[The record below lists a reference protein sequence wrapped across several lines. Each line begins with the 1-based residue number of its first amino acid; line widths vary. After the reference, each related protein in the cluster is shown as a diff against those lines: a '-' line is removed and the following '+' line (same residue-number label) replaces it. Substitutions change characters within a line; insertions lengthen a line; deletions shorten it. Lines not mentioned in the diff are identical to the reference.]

1 MRRLFTLREPP
12 PPLIKRLVGLVG
24 VGLAVLVWFLV
35 TLGSTP
41 ETRLVS
47 PVVLPSP
54 GEVLRSIPTLF
65 TERAPLRIRVLLAWA
80 MDSKHSAGSAT
91 SG

>member
-12 PPLIKRLVGLVG
+12 PPLVKRSVG
-24 VGLAVLVWFLV
+24 VAGRRDRGAACGGPL
-35 TLGSTP
+35 TLGATP
-41 ETRLVS
+41 ETRIVS

-65 TERAPLRIRVLLAWA
+65 TERALVASTAATL
-80 MDSKHSAGSAT
+80 SA
-91 SG
+91 